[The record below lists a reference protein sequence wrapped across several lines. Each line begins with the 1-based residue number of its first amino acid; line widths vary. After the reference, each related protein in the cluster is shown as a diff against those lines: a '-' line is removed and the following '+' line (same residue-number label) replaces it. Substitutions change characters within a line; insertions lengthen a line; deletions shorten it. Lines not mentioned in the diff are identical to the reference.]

1 VKRSK
6 VGTKNTV
13 NIILSLVV
21 ACVALVLFCAVSDGE
36 TGKTEVFKIPKEEK
50 AAIKPIQET
59 KQPEP
64 QPQKT
69 EPTAEKETEETPYS
83 YDPTNKVDPFK
94 SFITIREELEEKEAR
109 EKPRTYLETLDLSQ
123 LTISAIIL
131 AGAEHWALVR
141 DSKGD
146 GHVIKVGTPI
156 GRRGGRVTEI
166 LEDKVVVRESVRDIR
181 GREITRDT
189 VLKLPVLE

>member
-1 VKRSK
+1 

-13 NIILSLVV
+13 KLILSVV
-21 ACVALVLFCAVSDGE
+21 AVCGTFVLFCGVSNGKS
-36 TGKTEVFKIPKEEK
+36 GKTEVFKIPKQEK
-50 AAIKPIQET
+50 AATKPIQKA
-59 KQPEP
+59 KQPEA

-83 YDPTNKVDPFK
+83 YDPTSKADPFK

-131 AGAEHWALVR
+131 TGAEHWALVR

-156 GRRGGRVTEI
+156 GRRGGRVTDI
-166 LEDKVVVRESVRDIR
+166 LEDKVVVRESFRDIR
-181 GREITRDT
+181 GRELTRDRI
-189 VLKLPVLE
+189 LKLPVLE

>member
-1 VKRSK
+1 
-6 VGTKNTV
+6 VGTRNTL

-21 ACVALVLFCAVSDGE
+21 GCGALVLFCGVSDGE
-36 TGKTEVFKIPKEEK
+36 TGKTQVFKIPQEEK
-50 AAIKPIQET
+50 AATKPIQKP
-59 KQPEP
+59 KQPEA
-64 QPQKT
+64 QPQKIEPRT
-69 EPTAEKETEETPYS
+69 EKGTEETPYS

-94 SFITIREELEEKEAR
+94 SFITVREELEEKEAR

-123 LTISAIIL
+123 LTISAVIL
-131 AGAEHWALVR
+131 TEAEHWALVR

-166 LEDKVVVRESVRDIR
+166 LEDKVVVREYFKDIR
-181 GREITRDT
+181 GREQSRDRL
-189 VLKLPVLE
+189 LKLPVLE

>member
-1 VKRSK
+1 
-6 VGTKNTV
+6 VGRKDTV
-13 NIILSLVV
+13 NIILSIAV
-21 ACVALVLFCAVSDGE
+21 ACGALVLFCGVSDGE
-36 TGKTEVFKIPKEEK
+36 TGKTEVFKIPKQEK
-50 AAIKPIQET
+50 AAPKPIQET
-59 KQPEP
+59 KQPEA

-69 EPTAEKETEETPYS
+69 EPIPEKETEEIPYS

-109 EKPRTYLETLDLSQ
+109 EKPKTYLETLDLSQ

-131 AGAEHWALVR
+131 AGQEHWALVR

-166 LEDKVVVRESVRDIR
+166 LEDKVVVRESFRDIR
-181 GREITRDT
+181 GRELTRERT
-189 VLKLPVLE
+189 LKLPVLE

>member
-1 VKRSK
+1 MN
-6 VGTKNTV
+6 TKNTV

-21 ACVALVLFCAVSDGE
+21 ACGALALFCGVSDGE
-36 TGKTEVFKIPKEEK
+36 TGKTEVFKIPKQEK
-50 AAIKPIQET
+50 AVTKPIQET
-59 KQPEP
+59 KKPEA

-69 EPTAEKETEETPYS
+69 EPKAEKDTEETPYS

-131 AGAEHWALVR
+131 AGTEHWALVR

-166 LEDKVVVRESVRDIR
+166 LEDKVVVQESVRDIR
-181 GREITRDT
+181 GRELTRDT

>member
-1 VKRSK
+1 M
-6 VGTKNTV
+6 GTKSTL

-21 ACVALVLFCAVSDGE
+21 GCGALVLFCGVSDGE

-50 AAIKPIQET
+50 AATKPIQKP
-59 KQPEP
+59 KQPEA
-64 QPQKT
+64 QPQKI
-69 EPTAEKETEETPYS
+69 EPAAEKGTEETPYS

-94 SFITIREELEEKEAR
+94 SFITVREELQEKEAR
-109 EKPRTYLETLDLSQ
+109 KKPRTYLETLDLSQ
-123 LTISAIIL
+123 LTISAIML
-131 AGAEHWALVR
+131 TKKEDWALVR

-166 LEDKVVVRESVRDIR
+166 HEDKIVVREYFKDIR
-181 GREITRDT
+181 GRKKSRDRL
-189 VLKLPVLE
+189 LKLPLLE